1 MGIDVAK
8 DRIDVA
14 TDPPHRVL
22 SVATDK
28 DGLRQLKEY
37 LQSYDVALVVVES
50 TGGYERTIVAALRA
64 ADLPV
69 AVVNPARV
77 RDYANAC
84 GAFAKTDAIDAAILA
99 SFGRRIQPA
108 PSALRSAVV
117 ERIDALL
124 TRRRQLV
131 GMRTMERN
139 RIQQVIERFS
149 KKQITQHI
157 KFLSAQITAIEGQVD
172 DEIDSDP
179 TLREKVN
186 IMTSVPGVGD
196 GTACALLAEL
206 GELGEAS
213 RQQIGALAGVAPF
226 DKQSGK
232 SDRKRTTR
240 GGRTGARTAGYM
252 AALSAQRCN
261 PIIKA
266 FAARLKADG
275 QTLQSHHGHMHS
287 EAVYAPERPV
297 ENRYGCGTREP
308 PKQTFE
314 ELTLNTAAVPNR
326 LLVGAP
332 TSCNSTKTI
341 VQSDLWRHTAVRY
354 SIPGKFFD
362 RMS

>member
-1 MGIDVAK
+1 MP
-8 DRIDVA
+8 A
-14 TDPPHRVL
+14 TTSRPF
-22 SVATDK
+22 
-28 DGLRQLKEY
+28 
-37 LQSYDVALVVVES
+37 
-50 TGGYERTIVAALRA
+50 ALRFE
-64 ADLPV
+64 P
-69 AVVNPARV
+69 
-77 RDYANAC
+77 
-84 GAFAKTDAIDAAILA
+84 
-99 SFGRRIQPA
+99 RIRIV

-149 KKQITQHI
+149 KKQITQQI

-196 GTACALLAEL
+196 GTARALLAEL
-206 GELGEAS
+206 GELGQAS
-213 RQQIGALAGVAPF
+213 RQQIGALAGIAPF

-266 FAARLKADG
+266 FAARLKSDG
-275 QTLQSHHGHMHS
+275 QTLQSHHGRLHS
-287 EAVYAPERPV
+287 EAVYAPKRPV
-297 ENRYGCGTREP
+297 ENRSDVEP
-308 PKQTFE
+308 E
-314 ELTLNTAAVPNR
+314 NRPNKPLR
-326 LLVGAP
+326 
-332 TSCNSTKTI
+332 S
-341 VQSDLWRHTAVRY
+341 
-354 SIPGKFFD
+354 
-362 RMS
+362 

>member
-1 MGIDVAK
+1 MSANVQDRIVVGIDVAK

-37 LQSYDVALVVVES
+37 LQSYDVALVV
-50 TGGYERTIVAALRA
+50 AALRA

-84 GAFAKTDAIDAAILA
+84 GAFAKTTAIDAAILA

-139 RIQQVIERFS
+139 RIQQVNERFS

-157 KFLSAQITAIEGQVD
+157 TFLSAQITAIEGQVD

-179 TLREKVN
+179 TLREKVK

-196 GTACALLAEL
+196 GTARALLAEL

-226 DKQSGK
+226 DKQS
-232 SDRKRTTR
+232 
-240 GGRTGARTAGYM
+240 
-252 AALSAQRCN
+252 
-261 PIIKA
+261 
-266 FAARLKADG
+266 
-275 QTLQSHHGHMHS
+275 
-287 EAVYAPERPV
+287 
-297 ENRYGCGTREP
+297 
-308 PKQTFE
+308 
-314 ELTLNTAAVPNR
+314 VPFR
-326 LLVGAP
+326 
-332 TSCNSTKTI
+332 
-341 VQSDLWRHTAVRY
+341 R
-354 SIPGKFFD
+354 
-362 RMS
+362 

>member
-1 MGIDVAK
+1 M
-8 DRIDVA
+8 
-14 TDPPHRVL
+14 HRVL

-99 SFGRRIQPA
+99 SFGRRIQPT
-108 PSALRSAVV
+108 PSTLRSAVV

-131 GMRTMERN
+131 GMRTMKRN

-179 TLREKVN
+179 TLREKVK

-196 GTACALLAEL
+196 GDGTARALLAEL
-206 GELGEAS
+206 GELGEAN

-252 AALSAQRCN
+252 GGAFRAALQSHHQSLCRPAQSQ
-261 PIIKA
+261 
-266 FAARLKADG
+266 G
-275 QTLQSHHGHMHS
+275 QTLQSHHGRVHS
-287 EAVYAPERPV
+287 EAVYAPERHV
-297 ENRYGCGTREP
+297 ENRPDVEP
-308 PKQTFE
+308 E
-314 ELTLNTAAVPNR
+314 NRPNKPLR
-326 LLVGAP
+326 
-332 TSCNSTKTI
+332 S
-341 VQSDLWRHTAVRY
+341 
-354 SIPGKFFD
+354 
-362 RMS
+362 

>member
-1 MGIDVAK
+1 MSANVQDRIVVGIDVAK

-179 TLREKVN
+179 TLREKVK

-196 GTACALLAEL
+196 GTARALLAEL

-266 FAARLKADG
+266 FAERLKAKGKPFKVIMVACIRKLFTLLNALLKTG
-275 QTLQSHHGHMHS
+275 QMWNPRT
-287 EAVYAPERPV
+287 A
-297 ENRYGCGTREP
+297 
-308 PKQTFE
+308 QTN
-314 ELTLNTAAVPNR
+314 L
-326 LLVGAP
+326 
-332 TSCNSTKTI
+332 
-341 VQSDLWRHTAVRY
+341 
-354 SIPGKFFD
+354 
-362 RMS
+362 

>member
-1 MGIDVAK
+1 MC
-8 DRIDVA
+8 A
-14 TDPPHRVL
+14 TTQTR
-22 SVATDK
+22 
-28 DGLRQLKEY
+28 R
-37 LQSYDVALVVVES
+37 
-50 TGGYERTIVAALRA
+50 
-64 ADLPV
+64 
-69 AVVNPARV
+69 
-77 RDYANAC
+77 

-108 PSALRSAVV
+108 PSALRSAVG
-117 ERIDALL
+117 ERLDALL

-196 GTACALLAEL
+196 GTARALLAEL

-287 EAVYAPERPV
+287 EAACAPERPV

-341 VQSDLWRHTAVRY
+341 V
-354 SIPGKFFD
+354 
-362 RMS
+362 

>member
-1 MGIDVAK
+1 MSANVQDRIVVGIDVAK

-172 DEIDSDP
+172 DEI
-179 TLREKVN
+179 
-186 IMTSVPGVGD
+186 
-196 GTACALLAEL
+196 
-206 GELGEAS
+206 
-213 RQQIGALAGVAPF
+213 
-226 DKQSGK
+226 
-232 SDRKRTTR
+232 
-240 GGRTGARTAGYM
+240 
-252 AALSAQRCN
+252 AQRCN

-275 QTLQSHHGHMHS
+275 QTLQSHLRVACIRKLFALLNALLKTGQ
-287 EAVYAPERPV
+287 P
-297 ENRYGCGTREP
+297 ENR
-308 PKQTFE
+308 
-314 ELTLNTAAVPNR
+314 PNH
-326 LLVGAP
+326 LLR
-332 TSCNSTKTI
+332 TW
-341 VQSDLWRHTAVRY
+341 L
-354 SIPGKFFD
+354 
-362 RMS
+362 